1 VNPTRRQW
9 LAASAAASLAGC
21 ATSNTSAPA
30 EAAKLAFAAD
40 ASPVMFSGQPAIVL
54 RRILPE
60 GHNTPAITEVEI
72 LTGRGFNIWQ
82 VRGFLPGKGTV
93 DLFTA
98 PSLEKARELMNGGMD
113 DFYGNEGFKNG
124 GALLIPYA
132 NRIRGKFLRLE
143 RRIETNI
150 AGKPF
155 KLPANWVGKNPGA
168 EPHAMHGLMLDQAVT
183 NTRRE
188 ATAAGAFLDS
198 HYGPTAFRG
207 HWPAS
212 TELFFSAALDD
223 KGFTVKVRAVNKGD
237 VPLPMGIGWH
247 PYLNL
252 PSGDRKQARLQIPAA
267 SRALVDNYD
276 NVFPTGAVE
285 PTAGSKFDFR
295 AARAMGDQFLDDCFF
310 DLARNPDGSVS
321 AEVHDPAAKYG
332 IRATSQSQA
341 VKAYQCYAPPDK
353 PFIVLEPQY
362 NLGDPF
368 NTAIWKGRDTGIVTL
383 APGEETTYDATLS
396 VFAV

>member
-1 VNPTRRQW
+1 MNHTRRQW
-9 LAASAAASLAGC
+9 LSASAAAALTGC
-21 ATSNTSAPA
+21 ASKPEAPV
-30 EAAKLAFAAD
+30 EAPPTAFAAD
-40 ASPVMFSGQPAIVL
+40 ASPVMFASQPAIIL

-60 GHNTPAITEVEI
+60 GFNTPAITEVEI

-82 VRGFLPGKGTV
+82 VRGFLPGKGIV
-93 DLFTA
+93 PLFTA
-98 PSLEKARELMNGGMD
+98 PPLEEARQLMNGGEAD
-113 DFYGNEGFKNG
+113 YYGSQSFKNG
-124 GALLIPYA
+124 GCLLIPFA
-132 NRIRGKFLRLE
+132 NRIRGKYNRLE
-143 RRIETNI
+143 RRIETSI
-150 AGKPF
+150 GGKTL
-155 KLPANWVGKNPGA
+155 KIPANWVGKNPGA
-168 EPHAMHGLMLDQAVT
+168 EHHAMHGFMLDQTTT

-188 ATAAGAFLDS
+188 GTATEAVLES
-198 HYGPTAFRG
+198 HHGPTAFRG
-207 HWPAS
+207 NWPS
-212 TELFFSAALDD
+212 SCELFFTAVLDA
-223 KGFTVKVRAVNKGD
+223 KGFTVTVRARNAGSE
-237 VPLPMGIGWH
+237 PLPMGIGWH

-295 AARAMGDQFLDDCFF
+295 SARAMGDQFLDDCFF
-310 DLARNPDGSVS
+310 DLARNADGSVS

-332 IRATSQSQA
+332 IRLTSQSKA

-368 NTAIWKGRDTGIVTL
+368 NSAVWKGRDTGMVTL